1 MTDADER
8 EEAEESEDDGA
19 EPDYEDDG
27 EGAPLPWKKIGIAAA
42 IVGVLAGGYYG
53 IGYLRLD
60 GKLDEAERLIAAK
73 QHTEAIAVLDQALAT
88 SPDSGRGLLLK
99 MKAEFLRGNWQA
111 AGALAQQND
120 GKTVKGEL
128 AAEVNTIAARAQA
141 ALRAAGQARELFG
154 RGEAEKAELLL
165 SEAAG
170 LYPESAEIRD
180 SFDSVS
186 GTVAFQ
192 KKEYARFLKIAE
204 ESVERRPESP
214 AALAL
219 LASALSAQYAATGEA
234 TYRERGEKALER
246 AASISTKD
254 PMAKALY
261 EEYSPRIR
269 HRLETREIID
279 RAEYD
284 RRFRGAKSAPRG

>member
-8 EEAEESEDDGA
+8 DEAEESEDD
-19 EPDYEDDG
+19 EDYEDG

-42 IVGVLAGGYYG
+42 IVGVLAGGYSG
-53 IGYLRLD
+53 IGYLRLN
-60 GKLDEAERLIAAK
+60 GKLNEAERLIAAK

-88 SPDSGRGLLLK
+88 SPDSGRGVLLK

-128 AAEVNTIAARAQA
+128 AAEVNTIATRAQA

-204 ESVERRPESP
+204 ESVQRRPESP

-219 LASALSAQYAATGEA
+219 LASALSAQYAATGDA
-234 TYRERGEKALER
+234 AYRERGEKALER
-246 AASISTKD
+246 AASVSTKD
-254 PMAKALY
+254 PMAKAMY
-261 EEYSPRIR
+261 EEYAPRIR

-284 RRFRGAKSAPRG
+284 RRFRGAKPAPKG